1 MILLNRKNNIL
12 SWCDEIKSN
21 YLLKRSKKKKMKLYK
36 NSVTKSGRR
45 NVIGRASRT
54 GISGLEVVTSQRK
67 EEVVPEVRNQ
77 RKKLLE
83 WSFKQKLPLS
93 LLQLLSTFKILS
105 NRFYSRLL
113 SSLLKAQLSMY
124 MRQLLCE
131 FTYHYSFI
139 QNKENIIIFLN

>member
-1 MILLNRKNNIL
+1 
-12 SWCDEIKSN
+12 
-21 YLLKRSKKKKMKLYK
+21 MKLYK

-83 WSFKQKLPLS
+83 
-93 LLQLLSTFKILS
+93 
-105 NRFYSRLL
+105 
-113 SSLLKAQLSMY
+113 
-124 MRQLLCE
+124 
-131 FTYHYSFI
+131 
-139 QNKENIIIFLN
+139 

>member
-1 MILLNRKNNIL
+1 MKEGNFQRNWSCVEKWKIYMILLNRKNNIL

-105 NRFYSRLL
+105 NRFYLVCYLRYW
-113 SSLLKAQLSMY
+113 K
-124 MRQLLCE
+124 R
-131 FTYHYSFI
+131 
-139 QNKENIIIFLN
+139 N